1 MKPIKNTSMLT
12 DRNYK
17 HKEKNYLIHLKIP
30 TIFMLICYL
39 FIFSCYQMSGVTSQ
53 EIKIQS
59 VNRSLMCP
67 VCPGESIDQSQH
79 PLAVQ
84 MRNLVETKINEGW
97 TENQV
102 RDFFEERYGPAVLLE
117 PSKEGVHLVIWIIPI
132 IIFIIS
138 FGALIFVIK
147 SMLRKKQTIK
157 KEDLN

>member
-1 MKPIKNTSMLT
+1 
-12 DRNYK
+12 
-17 HKEKNYLIHLKIP
+17 
-30 TIFMLICYL
+30 
-39 FIFSCYQMSGVTSQ
+39 MSGVTSQ

-59 VNRSLMCP
+59 VNRSIMCP

-84 MRNLVETKINEGW
+84 MRNLVEKKINEGW

-117 PSKEGVHLVIWIIPI
+117 PLKEGVHLTIWIIPI
-132 IIFIIS
+132 IIIIMS
-138 FGALIFVIK
+138 FGVLIFVIK

>member
-1 MKPIKNTSMLT
+1 MKPNKSRTMLT
-12 DRNYK
+12 DKNYNY
-17 HKEKNYLIHLKIP
+17 KEKNNLIRLKIP
-30 TIFMLICYL
+30 TIFILICYL
-39 FIFSCYQMSGVTSQ
+39 FILSCYQMSGVTNQ
-53 EIKIQS
+53 EIKIQN

-84 MRNLVETKINEGW
+84 MRNVVETKINEGW

-102 RDFFEERYGPAVLLE
+102 RDFFEERYGTAVLLE

-147 SMLRKKQTIK
+147 SMLRKNQLLK
-157 KEDLN
+157 KKT

>member
-1 MKPIKNTSMLT
+1 MKPNKNITMLT
-12 DRNYK
+12 DKNSK
-17 HKEKNYLIHLKIP
+17 HKEKNNLMLLRIP
-30 TIFMLICYL
+30 TICMLICYF
-39 FIFSCYQMSGVTSQ
+39 FISSCYQMSGVTNE
-53 EIKIQS
+53 EIKTQN

-79 PLAVQ
+79 PLAIQ
-84 MRNLVETKINEGW
+84 MRNLVKKKINEGW

-117 PSKEGVHLVIWIIPI
+117 PSKEGVSLIIWRIPI
-132 IIFIIS
+132 MIIIIS

-157 KEDLN
+157 KENLN

>member
-12 DRNYK
+12 YRNYK

-30 TIFMLICYL
+30 TIFILICYL

-138 FGALIFVIK
+138 FGTLIFVIK
-147 SMLRKKQTIK
+147 SMLRKKQAIK